1 LRCPDCN
8 GRRYRDEV
16 LDIKREGANGLR
28 ASIADVLNMTVTEG
42 LAFFG
47 DSREVAA
54 RLAPLSDVGLEY
66 VKLGQPV
73 PTLSGG
79 EAQRLKLA
87 GHLAEAGSVVSST
100 THRGK
105 LFLFDEPTTGLHFE
119 DVAKLLRAFRKLLA
133 AGHSLLVIE
142 HNLDIIRA
150 SDWIID
156 LGPEGG
162 DRGGEIVCTGT
173 PTEVSA
179 HDRSYTGQ
187 ALAAYEKALSEDLPA
202 AEALTDAA
210 SAASAGS
217 AVTFAKVAEPHAA
230 YGRGEN
236 GHARN
241 AIVIHNAREHN
252 LKNVDVEIPR
262 DKFTVITG
270 VSGSGKSTLAFDILF
285 NEGQRRYLESLNAY
299 ARQFVQPAARPDVDA
314 IFGIPP
320 TVAIEQRTS
329 RGGRKSTVATLTEIY
344 HFLRLLYV
352 KLGTQHC
359 PDCNVAIEPQST
371 ASIAARLL
379 RDYKGQRIAL
389 LAPLVIARKGY
400 YTDLAKW
407 ASKKGFKTLRVD
419 GASIS
424 TAKWP
429 RLSRFKEHTIELPV
443 AQIDV
448 DAKTDTALHQA
459 LSRALDFGKGLVHVL
474 APTSDRVVVFST
486 KRACPSCGR
495 SFAELDPRLFSF
507 NSKHGWCESC
517 FGTGV
522 EMTGFD
528 EEQSG
533 EEIWWNAWYEHEP
546 TACEACEGQRLNPI
560 ALSVRFRD
568 RSVASLASGSVER
581 TREFFSKLKLSARE
595 QQIGRDLLAE
605 IRARMEFLERVGLG
619 YLQLD
624 RSAPTLSGGEAQ
636 RIRLAAQLGSNL
648 QGVCYVLD
656 EPTIGLH
663 PRDNEVLLG
672 ALTQLSGQRNTLV
685 VVEHDEETIRRADHV
700 IDLGPQAGVRG
711 GEVVGAGTVDDL
723 IRNPR
728 SITGRF
734 LREPLQHPA
743 QPHRDVDDRTPRLK
757 LERVQLHNVSKTDV
771 AIPLGRLVVV
781 TGVSGSGKSTVARDV
796 LYTNLRRLLID
807 TNGNGSR
814 QRKSNGSGDAKNGRG
829 KTRDLIGCSAIRGIE
844 NVDRVLEVDQT
855 PIGKTPRS
863 CPATY
868 IGFWDD
874 VRRIFEGTT
883 EARIRGYTS
892 SRFSFNTA
900 GGRCDACEGQGVKTI
915 EMNFLPDVKV
925 LCDVCGGRRF
935 NSETLSVLW
944 REKSIGDVL
953 SLSVDDAVEF
963 FQAHPKVHHALKLLQ
978 DVGLGYLTLG
988 QQSPTLSGGEAQRIK
1003 LVAELS
1009 KVRNDVRAGPRQKP
1023 KHTLYVLDE
1032 PTVGLHMA
1040 DVEKLIHVL
1049 HRLVDAG
1056 NTAVVVEHNLDVM
1069 AEADW
1074 IVDMGPEAGEGGG
1087 EIVAQGTP
1095 AQIARK
1101 KKESHTGR
1109 VLEEFLRD
1117 RTRPADPAAV
1127 RTQAVA
1133 TKAARP
1139 KVAAKTALLTRYA
1152 PVREK
1157 KVTATTSEATRT
1169 ARTGASSRRSSS
1181 GVASAIPLEPR
1192 AQRVR
1197 RKG

>member
-1 LRCPDCN
+1 MQFLSDVYLRCPDCN

-16 LDIKREGANGLR
+16 LDIRREGADGR
-28 ASIADVLNMTVTEG
+28 RCSIADVLDLTVTEAR
-42 LAFFG
+42 AFFA
-47 DSREVAA
+47 DTAEVAA
-54 RLAPLSDVGLEY
+54 RLAPLADVGLEY
-66 VKLGQPV
+66 LKLGQPV

-87 GHLAEAGSVVSST
+87 GHLAQAGSVLSST

-119 DVAKLLRAFRKLLA
+119 DVSKLLQAFRKLLV

-142 HNLDIIRA
+142 HNLDVIRA
-150 SDWIID
+150 ADWIID

-162 DRGGEIVCTGT
+162 ERGGEIICAGT
-173 PTEVSA
+173 PAQLRA
-179 HDRSYTGQ
+179 HPHSFTGQ
-187 ALAAYEKALSEDLPA
+187 ALRAYQ
-202 AEALTDAA
+202 EALAVPAQA
-210 SAASAGS
+210 SAAPAAG
-217 AVTFAKVAEPHAA
+217 AEPRAPYRGGNGRDRHAV
-230 YGRGEN
+230 
-236 GHARN
+236 
-241 AIVIHNAREHN
+241 VIHKAREHN
-252 LKNVDVEIPR
+252 LKNIDVEIPR
-262 DKFTVITG
+262 DRFTVITG

-352 KLGTQHC
+352 KLATQYC
-359 PDCNVAIEPQST
+359 PDCDVAIEPQST

-448 DAKTDTALHQA
+448 DAKMDTALHQA

-474 APTSDRVVVFST
+474 APSSARVVVFST

-507 NSKHGWCESC
+507 NSKHGWCDSC

-533 EEIWWNAWYEHEP
+533 EEIWWNEWYEHDP
-546 TACEACEGQRLNPI
+546 APCEACDGQRLNPI
-560 ALSVRFRD
+560 ALNVRFRE

-581 TREFFSKLKLSARE
+581 TSEFFSKLKLNPRE
-595 QQIGRDLLAE
+595 TQIGRDLLAE
-605 IRARMEFLERVGLG
+605 IRARLQFLGRVGLG

-672 ALTQLSGQRNTLV
+672 ALTQLAGQRNTLV

-711 GEVVGAGTVDDL
+711 GEVVGSGTVQDL
-723 IRNPR
+723 MRNPR
-728 SITGRF
+728 STTGRF
-734 LREPLQHPA
+734 LREPLLHP
-743 QPHRDVDDRTPRLK
+743 
-757 LERVQLHNVSKTDV
+757 
-771 AIPLGRLVVV
+771 
-781 TGVSGSGKSTVARDV
+781 
-796 LYTNLRRLLID
+796 
-807 TNGNGSR
+807 
-814 QRKSNGSGDAKNGRG
+814 
-829 KTRDLIGCSAIRGIE
+829 
-844 NVDRVLEVDQT
+844 
-855 PIGKTPRS
+855 
-863 CPATY
+863 
-868 IGFWDD
+868 
-874 VRRIFEGTT
+874 
-883 EARIRGYTS
+883 
-892 SRFSFNTA
+892 
-900 GGRCDACEGQGVKTI
+900 
-915 EMNFLPDVKV
+915 
-925 LCDVCGGRRF
+925 
-935 NSETLSVLW
+935 
-944 REKSIGDVL
+944 
-953 SLSVDDAVEF
+953 
-963 FQAHPKVHHALKLLQ
+963 
-978 DVGLGYLTLG
+978 
-988 QQSPTLSGGEAQRIK
+988 
-1003 LVAELS
+1003 
-1009 KVRNDVRAGPRQKP
+1009 
-1023 KHTLYVLDE
+1023 
-1032 PTVGLHMA
+1032 
-1040 DVEKLIHVL
+1040 
-1049 HRLVDAG
+1049 
-1056 NTAVVVEHNLDVM
+1056 
-1069 AEADW
+1069 
-1074 IVDMGPEAGEGGG
+1074 
-1087 EIVAQGTP
+1087 
-1095 AQIARK
+1095 
-1101 KKESHTGR
+1101 
-1109 VLEEFLRD
+1109 
-1117 RTRPADPAAV
+1117 
-1127 RTQAVA
+1127 
-1133 TKAARP
+1133 
-1139 KVAAKTALLTRYA
+1139 
-1152 PVREK
+1152 
-1157 KVTATTSEATRT
+1157 
-1169 ARTGASSRRSSS
+1169 
-1181 GVASAIPLEPR
+1181 
-1192 AQRVR
+1192 
-1197 RKG
+1197 